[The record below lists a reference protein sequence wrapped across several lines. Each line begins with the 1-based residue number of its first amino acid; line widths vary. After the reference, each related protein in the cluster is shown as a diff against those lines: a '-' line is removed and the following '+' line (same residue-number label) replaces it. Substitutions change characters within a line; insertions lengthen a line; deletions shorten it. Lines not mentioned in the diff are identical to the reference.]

1 MIFNVEMSVPA
12 RAKVGQ
18 LKSQLEDIPDYAT
31 VTVKHIRGDRP
42 WDAEQYSIVF
52 RWDTDH
58 SNSGDTRE

>member
-12 RAKVGQ
+12 RAEAWQ

-31 VTVKHIRGDRP
+31 VTVKHIKGDRP
-42 WDAEQYSIVF
+42 WDAQQYSIVF

-58 SNSGDTRE
+58 LDSGDTRK